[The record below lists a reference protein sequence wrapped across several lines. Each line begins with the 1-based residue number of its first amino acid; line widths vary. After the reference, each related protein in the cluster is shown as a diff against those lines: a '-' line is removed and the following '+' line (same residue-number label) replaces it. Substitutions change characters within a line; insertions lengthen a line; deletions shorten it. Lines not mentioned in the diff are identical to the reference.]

1 MLSPTPGL
9 VEVLDN
15 KLLDLSEFLVDNQ
28 ATLPTSTCQERYA
41 TLPPT
46 HKSALRSLVPTKK
59 RKAKK
64 AATRKDRQQKFFSIE
79 SVEPS
84 TELQGRIQ
92 TWKNDFES
100 FFDDPVRPIAPS
112 YYDISASFTRVSNN
126 QEIREVA
133 TIQRRFDIESIYQRV
148 VASGHHTGERWHK
161 GGSARLAEQ
170 LKQSPL
176 VLDEVGEVQKK
187 LEKYVELGFSLH
199 LWAERLGGSGYFIVL
214 PQTVPEGL

>member
-1 MLSPTPGL
+1 MSFFRRHPVSTPAEPDRHLGSL
-9 VEVLDN
+9 
-15 KLLDLSEFLVDNQ
+15 
-28 ATLPTSTCQERYA
+28 AAPA

-46 HKSALRSLVPTKK
+46 HKFALNKIVPTKN
-59 RKAKK
+59 RKARK
-64 AATRKDRQQKFFSIE
+64 AATRNDRQQKFFSIE

-84 TELQGRIQ
+84 TELQGRVKIW
-92 TWKNDFES
+92 TNDFES
-100 FFDDPVRPIAPS
+100 FFTDPVYPTASS
-112 YYDISASFTRVSNN
+112 YYAFSTSFTRVGKN

-133 TIQRRFDIESIYQRV
+133 TIQRRFDLESIYRRA
-148 VASGHHTGERWHK
+148 VACGHHTGERWHR

>member
-1 MLSPTPGL
+1 MSSSVPGL

-15 KLLDLSEFLVDNQ
+15 KLLDLSKFMVDNQ

-41 TLPPT
+41 TLCPA
-46 HKSALRSLVPTKK
+46 HKSALKNLVPIKQ

-64 AATRKDRQQKFFSIE
+64 AATRKDRQQKFFSIK

-84 TELQGRIQ
+84 TELQGRIRIW
-92 TWKNDFES
+92 TNDFGS
-100 FFDDPVRPIAPS
+100 FFKDSGHPIAQS
-112 YYDISASFTRVSNN
+112 YYGFSTSFTRVSKN

-133 TIQRRFDIESIYQRV
+133 TIQRRFDIESIYLRV
-148 VASGHHTGERWHK
+148 VSSGHHTGKRWHK
-161 GGSARLAEQ
+161 GGSACLARQ

-187 LEKYVELGFSLH
+187 LEKYVELGSSLH
-199 LWAERLGGSGYFIVL
+199 LWAGRLGGPGYFIVL